1 LSVSGAPA
9 SIALDLQRPS
19 VQQTIISVCRIQSTW
34 QSPRQGED
42 KTRDC
47 AKQGAFHWSDCGRN
61 LLLGGWGGMEESMP
75 VSPRSASQKA
85 HRARAINPVR
95 IAGGIAVR
103 RTAMMSHLIGMP
115 FVVC

>member
-1 LSVSGAPA
+1 
-9 SIALDLQRPS
+9 
-19 VQQTIISVCRIQSTW
+19 
-34 QSPRQGED
+34 
-42 KTRDC
+42 
-47 AKQGAFHWSDCGRN
+47 
-61 LLLGGWGGMEESMP
+61 MEESMP